1 MCLNTCVWCFYWSVF
16 SGVLQGWVKSSN
28 FLGGGKTQAASGN
41 IRAKPSVWC
50 HFVHTTFLDL
60 LTGAADTCRFKKKN
74 FIQWKS
80 KIIESH
86 SECHELNKWLSASF
100 VVKQVTC
107 TTLGPSFTVS
117 KMPSPEAHGDNLYL
131 AWTSLNVTLVYTEH
145 VILDTPVRVVCV
157 SCKFPVEHFVTEYR
171 TCCLDG

>member
-28 FLGGGKTQAASGN
+28 FLGGEKTQAASGN

-50 HFVHTTFLDL
+50 NFVHTTFLDL

-86 SECHELNKWLSASF
+86 SECHKWLSASF